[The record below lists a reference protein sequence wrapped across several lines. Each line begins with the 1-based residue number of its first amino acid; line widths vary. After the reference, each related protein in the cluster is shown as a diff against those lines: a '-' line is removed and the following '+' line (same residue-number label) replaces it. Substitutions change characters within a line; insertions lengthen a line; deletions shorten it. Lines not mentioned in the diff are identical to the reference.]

1 MIHPKR
7 IPSLCSLDKNH
18 QFRSFSSDEL
28 VLYMDCF
35 SGFWM
40 DYLRGFL
47 RKNHL
52 VIIHHPVKNP
62 LRESSDFHQ
71 QWINHNWIPSSNW
84 ELAHLH
90 GWATA
95 GPRLAWSSK
104 TELKSPV
111 GTVEMLNVCLKMGC
125 FSRCIAKMLLF
136 TFLDAHGV
144 WMILIS
150 SPRFS
155 TVPVN
160 LQRKP

>member
-1 MIHPKR
+1 MFIGQKSS
-7 IPSLCSLDKNH
+7 IPVIFQWWIGIVYGL
-18 QFRSFSSDEL
+18 FP
-28 VLYMDCF
+28 
-35 SGFWM
+35 GFWM

-52 VIIHHPVKNP
+52 VIIHHPAKNP

-111 GTVEMLNVCLKMGC
+111 GTVEILNVCLKMGC
-125 FSRCIAKMLLF
+125 FLVYCVNAAFHFSGCSRSLNDF
-136 TFLDAHGV
+136 DQ
-144 WMILIS
+144 
-150 SPRFS
+150 FS
-155 TVPVN
+155 KVFHVHV
-160 LQRKP
+160 QRKP